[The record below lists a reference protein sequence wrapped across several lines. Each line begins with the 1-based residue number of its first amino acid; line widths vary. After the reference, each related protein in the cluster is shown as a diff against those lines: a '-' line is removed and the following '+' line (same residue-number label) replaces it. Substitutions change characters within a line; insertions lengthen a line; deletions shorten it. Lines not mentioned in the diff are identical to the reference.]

1 MGRTVTSLP
10 VSVFNTTMSPLRQ
23 ATNKRWFDSSNPIAT
38 GPLHLVTGQLA
49 TTSRLSRSTTST
61 WLLSRLLTYILG
73 LDFSSAMA
81 SSVSPSILISASFL
95 PAVVSTTL
103 SMEYVWWTSPPP
115 LSMYRYLVVGSYPI
129 ESASSSSFTL
139 DSRVYV
145 LPSNIL
151 RSPASPSV
159 T

>member
-1 MGRTVTSLP
+1 MVRLVEPHRHRALTLGDRPTGDHFAF
-10 VSVFNTTMSPLRQ
+10 VSVHHIN
-23 ATNKRWFDSSNPIAT
+23 
-38 GPLHLVTGQLA
+38 
-49 TTSRLSRSTTST
+49 
-61 WLLSRLLTYILG
+61 LTL
-73 LDFSSAMA
+73 AMA

-95 PAVVSTTL
+95 PEVVSTTL

-159 T
+159 TYMRLRSSR